1 MKLTKDDIVR
11 PGPCLYPGCQKTEYL
26 LPVREGR
33 VPVYCYEHAAY
44 LRTHP
49 DADKAL
55 VR

>member
-1 MKLTKDDIVR
+1 MRLTKDDIQR
-11 PGPCLYPGCQKTEYL
+11 PGPCLYPGCRKTEYL

-44 LRTHP
+44 LRVHADD
-49 DADKAL
+49 DARL